1 MALKVNISEL
11 NVPALFGKVLGI
23 EDVTE
28 VYIKI
33 TRYSGE
39 EKNCRF
45 IASFF
50 DNNLDES
57 ENRRNLN
64 FPEIV
69 YSFEVNESEDE
80 NDFNVRKQ
88 GYEYLKTLPEFVGCE
103 DC

>member
-39 EKNCRF
+39 EKTCRF

-50 DNNLDES
+50 DNTIDEF

-64 FPEIV
+64 FPEMV

-88 GYEYLKTLPEFVGCE
+88 GYEYLKILPEFAGCE

>member
-1 MALKVNISEL
+1 MALKININQL
-11 NVPALFGKVLGI
+11 HAPQLFKQVLGI
-23 EDVTE
+23 GDVTE

-39 EKNCRF
+39 ENTCRF

-50 DNNLDES
+50 NNTMDDFK
-57 ENRRNLN
+57 NRRNLN
-64 FPEIV
+64 FPETV
-69 YSFEVNESEDE
+69 YSFEVNESGDE

-88 GYEYLKTLPEFVGCE
+88 GYEYLKTLPEFAGCE